1 MCPPTLPASRYFP
14 AAARSFPDA
23 DLTQDKARPEPV
35 SPSTSATSAPAA
47 SLICQDAL
55 QSPISKIDALRGGFS
70 NVVYRVSF
78 ANGHETV
85 LFRLP
90 ATLATTPSFAL
101 VIDVLCAIHFVC
113 IRNRQLSCR

>member
-1 MCPPTLPASRYFP
+1 MCPPAFPASRYFP
-14 AAARSFPDA
+14 AAAHSFPDA
-23 DLTQDKARPEPV
+23 DLIQDKARPEPV
-35 SPSTSATSAPAA
+35 SPSTSATSAAAA
-47 SLICQDAL
+47 SRICQDAL

-90 ATLATTPSFAL
+90 ATLTTTPSFEL
-101 VIDVLCAIHFVC
+101 VIDVPCDIHFV
-113 IRNRQLSCR
+113 LL